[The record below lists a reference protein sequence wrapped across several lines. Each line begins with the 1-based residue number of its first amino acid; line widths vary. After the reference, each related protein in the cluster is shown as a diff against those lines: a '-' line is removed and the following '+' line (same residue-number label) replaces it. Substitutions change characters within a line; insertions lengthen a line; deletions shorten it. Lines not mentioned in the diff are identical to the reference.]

1 LNQWQK
7 LNQPPEV
14 ILNHNP
20 ESERIRNSN
29 SHAGGL
35 KSARGPSGA
44 SAPEEGAAASCSGGG
59 GGDVQKA
66 PKAFLKRKTRSV
78 LVLNGP
84 AKWDHVTSKVDA
96 KFKVRYSDTHM
107 YGSSTHIIYWSSK
120 R

>member
-1 LNQWQK
+1 MVAMNMQMQM
-7 LNQPPEV
+7 
-14 ILNHNP
+14 
-20 ESERIRNSN
+20 
-29 SHAGGL
+29 
-35 KSARGPSGA
+35 
-44 SAPEEGAAASCSGGG
+44 AALMGSGGG

-78 LVLNGP
+78 LVLYGP